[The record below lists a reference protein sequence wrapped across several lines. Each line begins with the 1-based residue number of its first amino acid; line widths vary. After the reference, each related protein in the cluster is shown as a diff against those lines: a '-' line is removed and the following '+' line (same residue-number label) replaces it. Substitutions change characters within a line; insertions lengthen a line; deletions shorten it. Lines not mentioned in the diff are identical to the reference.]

1 MTSALLEFPRIDG
14 VDAVHGLRS
23 VGGNSAVYHRL
34 LLLFGDQHEG
44 DAARLAA
51 LLAALLAA
59 GRRVDA
65 ARLVH
70 KLRGSA
76 LVLGVVLIE
85 GEAEKIERG
94 LSRFTQVQCDA
105 AVEALGR
112 SLAAVAAS
120 IRRVLSTSGG

>member
-1 MTSALLEFPRIDG
+1 MTSALLEFPCIDG
-14 VDAVHGLRS
+14 VDTLQGLRS

-34 LLLFGDQHEG
+34 LLVFGDQHEG
-44 DAARLAA
+44 DAAR
-51 LLAALLAA
+51 LAALLAA

-112 SLAAVAAS
+112 SLPAVAAS

>member
-34 LLLFGDQHEG
+34 LLVFGDQHEG
-44 DAARLAA
+44 DAAR
-51 LLAALLAA
+51 LAALLAA

>member
-1 MTSALLEFPRIDG
+1 MTSALLEFPCIDG
-14 VDAVHGLRS
+14 VDTLQGLRS

-34 LLLFGDQHEG
+34 LLVFGDQHEG
-44 DAARLAA
+44 DAAR
-51 LLAALLAA
+51 LAALLAA